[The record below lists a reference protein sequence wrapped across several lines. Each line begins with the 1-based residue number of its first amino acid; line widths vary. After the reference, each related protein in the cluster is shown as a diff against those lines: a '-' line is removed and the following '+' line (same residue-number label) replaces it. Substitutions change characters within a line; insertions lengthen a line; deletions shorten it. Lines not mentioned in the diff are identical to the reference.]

1 LIIFEVYLIKP
12 LINMPNSR
20 TLNLI
25 LIVIGGVAAIY
36 AEPGEGQNTY
46 ILLAGV
52 MLLMIGLYRLSK
64 GISSKKYDNDSNFVK
79 EEEE

>member
-1 LIIFEVYLIKP
+1 MKH
-12 LINMPNSR
+12 INHMPNSR
-20 TLNLI
+20 TINLI
-25 LIVIGGVAAIY
+25 LIVIGGIIAIY

-64 GISSKKYDNDSNFVK
+64 GISSKKYNEDIDFVK

>member
-1 LIIFEVYLIKP
+1 
-12 LINMPNSR
+12 MPNSR
-20 TLNLI
+20 ALNLI

>member
-1 LIIFEVYLIKP
+1 
-12 LINMPNSR
+12 MPNSR
-20 TLNLI
+20 TINLI
-25 LIVIGGVAAIY
+25 LIVIGGFVAIY

-52 MLLMIGLYRLSK
+52 MLLMIGLYRLSR
-64 GISSKKYDNDSNFVK
+64 GISDKNHNEDSNFVK

>member
-1 LIIFEVYLIKP
+1 
-12 LINMPNSR
+12 MPNSR
-20 TLNLI
+20 ALNLI
-25 LIVIGGVAAIY
+25 LIVIGGVVAIY

>member
-1 LIIFEVYLIKP
+1 
-12 LINMPNSR
+12 MPNSR

>member
-1 LIIFEVYLIKP
+1 
-12 LINMPNSR
+12 MPNSR
-20 TLNLI
+20 TINFI
-25 LIVIGGVAAIY
+25 LIVIGGVIAIY
-36 AEPGEGQNTY
+36 AEPGDGQNTY

-64 GISSKKYDNDSNFVK
+64 GISSKKYNEETDFVK

>member
-1 LIIFEVYLIKP
+1 
-12 LINMPNSR
+12 MPNSR
-20 TLNLI
+20 TINLI
-25 LIVIGGVAAIY
+25 LIVIGGIIAIY

-64 GISSKKYDNDSNFVK
+64 GISSKKYNEDIDFVK

>member
-1 LIIFEVYLIKP
+1 MIIFEVYLIKP

>member
-1 LIIFEVYLIKP
+1 MIIFEAYLIKQ
-12 LINMPNSR
+12 IIGMPNSR
-20 TLNLI
+20 ILNLI
-25 LIVIGGVAAIY
+25 LIVIGGVVAIY

-64 GISSKKYDNDSNFVK
+64 GISSKNHNEDSSFVK